1 MGMMNSSNDTR
12 NYTHGSAHE
21 FFSPPFIISVLFLYA
36 LLLAFGIIGNLL
48 TLMVVVINKSMR
60 RSIHFYTFNLAV
72 ADSIILIFYIPT
84 QMKVVFDQLL
94 WNMGKNLC
102 LVTSCIIPLCLSA
115 SIFTLIAISIDR
127 YRGFKDPFKWRA
139 NSQRYAKFIIPF
151 IWILSSSTA
160 FPVIYYADLYADHD
174 VSFCVEIWPSTKA
187 ELAYWSVIMS
197 IQYIIPLIFIAAVH
211 IYMAW
216 GVAQRGESIRQLHA
230 SMIRMVVMLLV
241 TYSICTGMQHINFYL
256 SVYYDLQERPAG
268 PYVFV
273 FSNFVVSLQAS
284 VNPFIYGT
292 TRNDYKLAFK
302 RLMKY
307 AFLTTSSCIS
317 KRDVGSTEYAI
328 GDTVSTTDIGTSPN
342 LYRKTFVQKTVQQ
355 EYLMPVPHF
364 AYQQVAESINDTDI
378 SEEEKQKL
386 RSQRLD
392 TLAFLDLDEFQRQQ
406 KVVKIKKKRN
416 WRKTFTAF
424 LDKDNNSPITTEINN
439 AAPAIVITTAE
450 NTPLSTD
457 IEEDN
462 SSDIT
467 EDEIDM
473 LKNITVLESYQL
485 NFILDQS
492 KESTL

>member
-1 MGMMNSSNDTR
+1 MGMMNSPNKTS

-21 FFSPPFIISVLFLYA
+21 FFSPSFIISVLFLYA

-139 NSQRYAKFIIPF
+139 NSQRYAKFTIPF

-160 FPVIYYADLYADHD
+160 FPVIYYADLYADDD
-174 VSFCVEIWPSTKA
+174 VSFCVEVWPSTKA
-187 ELAYWSVIMS
+187 ELAYWSFIMS

-216 GVAQRGESIRQLHA
+216 GVAQR
-230 SMIRMVVMLLV
+230 
-241 TYSICTGMQHINFYL
+241 
-256 SVYYDLQERPAG
+256 
-268 PYVFV
+268 
-273 FSNFVVSLQAS
+273 VSLQAS

-317 KRDVGSTEYAI
+317 KRAVGSTEYAI
-328 GDTVSTTDIGTSPN
+328 ADTVSTDIGTTPN
-342 LYRKTFVQKTVQQ
+342 FYRKTIVQKTVQQ
-355 EYLMPVPHF
+355 EYLMPVPYF
-364 AYQQVAESINDTDI
+364 AYQQVAESINETDI

-406 KVVKIKKKRN
+406 KLIKIKKKRN

-424 LDKDNNSPITTEINN
+424 LHKDNNSPISTEINN

-450 NTPLSTD
+450 NTPLTID

-467 EDEIDM
+467 EDEIDT
-473 LKNITVLESYQL
+473 LKNITVLESNQL